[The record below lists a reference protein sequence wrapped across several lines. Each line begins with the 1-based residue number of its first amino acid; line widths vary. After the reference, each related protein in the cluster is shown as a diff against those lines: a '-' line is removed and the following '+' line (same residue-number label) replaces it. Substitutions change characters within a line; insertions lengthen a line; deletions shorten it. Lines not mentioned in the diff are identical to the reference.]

1 MQYTKILFS
10 AIVGAVIGYITNWLA
25 IKMLFRPH
33 KEKRIFGIKIPFT
46 PGLIPKEQGRI
57 AKSVGDAVGNHL
69 LTKEAMV
76 DALKD
81 NKVDDK
87 FKQLIN
93 EKIKLIINKNI
104 SIKDQLRNII
114 GVQFERIVFNSKN
127 KLSNI
132 ILRAIRKED
141 FKLQFED
148 LIVDA
153 IKVELRKS
161 PKDIIE
167 SSYYN
172 IVRRRL
178 LNNSVDFKNS
188 KEFKN
193 YLEKGVQ
200 KKLIKFQN
208 LDKSLNEVIPLGVIS
223 SLKVYIYNKNHDI
236 SMGIKELL
244 NDEKVQLKLQNVFS
258 ELISSNLN
266 PMVAMFLNPTT
277 IYNKIHSVL
286 NEHLDKEET
295 QKEVALFVNDIVDK
309 MLKLK
314 VSNIISG
321 LSEDAK
327 VKNAEAISDFI
338 LKNILEDE
346 VFDEILLKLEDKI
359 KESGSIEELLAK
371 LNINSYEILRNIIGN
386 KVESILSS
394 QEIIEKIAF
403 YTDKIIDKIL
413 ETKICDITK
422 GKEEEI
428 LSVAHKMGENV
439 VDKFVK
445 NEANQFLDC
454 FDISKIVENRINTFE
469 VSFAEKIILEIAS
482 KELSAITWL
491 GALLGF
497 IMGLVSSLMAM
508 M

>member
-1 MQYTKILFS
+1 MMKKYNLN
-10 AIVGAVIGYITNWLA
+10 Y
-25 IKMLFRPH
+25 KM
-33 KEKRIFGIKIPFT
+33 
-46 PGLIPKEQGRI
+46 
-57 AKSVGDAVGNHL
+57 
-69 LTKEAMV
+69 
-76 DALKD
+76 
-81 NKVDDK
+81 
-87 FKQLIN
+87 
-93 EKIKLIINKNI
+93 
-104 SIKDQLRNII
+104 
-114 GVQFERIVFNSKN
+114 
-127 KLSNI
+127 
-132 ILRAIRKED
+132 
-141 FKLQFED
+141 
-148 LIVDA
+148 
-153 IKVELRKS
+153 
-161 PKDIIE
+161 
-167 SSYYN
+167 
-172 IVRRRL
+172 
-178 LNNSVDFKNS
+178 
-188 KEFKN
+188 
-193 YLEKGVQ
+193 
-200 KKLIKFQN
+200 
-208 LDKSLNEVIPLGVIS
+208 
-223 SLKVYIYNKNHDI
+223 
-236 SMGIKELL
+236 
-244 NDEKVQLKLQNVFS
+244 FS

>member
-1 MQYTKILFS
+1 
-10 AIVGAVIGYITNWLA
+10 
-25 IKMLFRPH
+25 
-33 KEKRIFGIKIPFT
+33 
-46 PGLIPKEQGRI
+46 
-57 AKSVGDAVGNHL
+57 
-69 LTKEAMV
+69 
-76 DALKD
+76 
-81 NKVDDK
+81 
-87 FKQLIN
+87 
-93 EKIKLIINKNI
+93 
-104 SIKDQLRNII
+104 
-114 GVQFERIVFNSKN
+114 
-127 KLSNI
+127 
-132 ILRAIRKED
+132 
-141 FKLQFED
+141 
-148 LIVDA
+148 
-153 IKVELRKS
+153 
-161 PKDIIE
+161 
-167 SSYYN
+167 YN
-172 IVRRRL
+172 IVRRKL

-208 LDKSLNEVIPLGVIS
+208 LDKSLNEVIPLGVVS

-258 ELISSNLN
+258 ELMSSNLN

-309 MLKLK
+309 ILKLK

-413 ETKICDITK
+413 EAKICDITK

-439 VDKFVK
+439 FDKFVK

>member
-93 EKIKLIINKNI
+93 KKIKSIINKNI

-132 ILRAIRKED
+132 ILRTIRKED
-141 FKLQFED
+141 FKVQFED

-172 IVRRRL
+172 IVRRKL

-208 LDKSLNEVIPLGVIS
+208 LDKSLNEVIPLGVVS

-258 ELISSNLN
+258 ELMSSNLN

-309 MLKLK
+309 ILKLK

-439 VDKFVK
+439 FDKFVK

-497 IMGLVSSLMAM
+497 IMGLISSLMAM

>member
-93 EKIKLIINKNI
+93 KKIKSIINKNI

-132 ILRAIRKED
+132 ILRTIRKED
-141 FKLQFED
+141 FKVQFED

-172 IVRRRL
+172 IVRRKL

-208 LDKSLNEVIPLGVIS
+208 LDKSLNEVIPLGVVS

-258 ELISSNLN
+258 ELMSSNLN

-314 VSNIISG
+314 VSTIISG

-439 VDKFVK
+439 FDKFVK